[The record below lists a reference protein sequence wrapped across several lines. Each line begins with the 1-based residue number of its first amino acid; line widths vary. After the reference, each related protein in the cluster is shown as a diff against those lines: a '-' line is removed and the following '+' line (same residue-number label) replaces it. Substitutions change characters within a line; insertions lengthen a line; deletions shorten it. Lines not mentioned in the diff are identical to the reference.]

1 MATRVNLSVVR
12 PALIFACN
20 VAPTYV
26 IVILFQFA
34 ISNSGVKTGFK
45 ITEMGLF
52 ATDPD
57 AGEIM
62 YVALTDDIPDYMPAE
77 GGSTV
82 VQQEFQ
88 LQFTMS
94 NTGSVSAIINPN
106 GFLTVAHNTD
116 EAAHENILMVTPT
129 ANKPATMSDR
139 GLWVELVE

>member
-1 MATRVNLSVVR
+1 MTLGINKITQSGNTVTIEL
-12 PALIFACN
+12 
-20 VAPTYV
+20 T
-26 IVILFQFA
+26 

-62 YVALTDDIPDYMPAE
+62 YVALTDDNPDYMPAE

-94 NTGSVSAIINPN
+94 NTGSVSATINPN
-106 GFLTVAHNTD
+106 GFLTVAHNSD
-116 EAAHENILMVTPT
+116 EAAHENI
-129 ANKPATMSDR
+129 
-139 GLWVELVE
+139 